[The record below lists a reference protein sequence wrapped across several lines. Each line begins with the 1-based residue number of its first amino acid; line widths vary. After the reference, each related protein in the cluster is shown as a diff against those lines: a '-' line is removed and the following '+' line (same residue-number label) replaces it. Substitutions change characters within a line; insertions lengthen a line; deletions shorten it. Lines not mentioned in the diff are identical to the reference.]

1 IPKAELEKWRQATDR
16 LDDEWAEE
24 MTKRG
29 ADGKALLSSAR
40 ELIKTYTK

>member
-1 IPKAELEKWRQATDR
+1 QATDR

-29 ADGKALLSSAR
+29 ADGKALLASAR
-40 ELIKTYTK
+40 ELIKSYTK